1 MVLIRHILC
10 LNSLSFWLSGESR
23 VFLSSFSLEAILEW
37 RWPLDQCPWNLW
49 KPCPS
54 RPPLC
59 NQADLT
65 SNTILGC
72 ISCLTFTNILT
83 AMPLTKQD
91 EFVSLYAR
99 VLILTTQL
107 PNYQEYT
114 KSADNGT
121 RKQIHVWWRAASQ
134 SDGLQSSRWFMD
146 IEKTSLWY
154 WGNHGNVQVRSRSPS
169 TSYHV
174 DVCGSDLMIWWPD
187 DLTWYSWTSTSKSI
201 S

>member
-121 RKQIHVWWRAASQ
+121 RKQFMPNEGLHLSQMVCNRA
-134 SDGLQSSRWFMD
+134 DGLWILRRPVCD
-146 IEKTSLWY
+146 IEVTLAMCKY
-154 WGNHGNVQVRSRSPS
+154 I
-169 TSYHV
+169 V
-174 DVCGSDLMIWWPD
+174 DHHQHHTMVTMLM
-187 DLTWYSWTSTSKSI
+187 
-201 S
+201 